1 MAEPEDKIFCK
12 RLEEYL
18 LRAEN
23 RGEIIVSDFWDTH
36 QQSVAWEYLQNSGGK
51 YFFFG
56 GFADAE
62 RRRAVFYPD
71 YLDED
76 ESWSEIAVIDL
87 HGNFNYTTVT
97 HRDYLGA
104 LLSLGIK
111 REKFGDILVRNDGA
125 YVFVAEE
132 IASYI
137 LNNLP
142 KVKGVTLNGQLI
154 DLSMVVV
161 PENDKKIVDLTC
173 ASLRLDVVMA
183 SGFNLSRSQ
192 CTDILRSRKVQLN
205 HREIM
210 DADERVNEGDV
221 LSVRGKG
228 KIEIAEIGG
237 NTKKGKIKLKLIKYG
252 G

>member
-1 MAEPEDKIFCK
+1 MAELEDKLFLK
-12 RLEEYL
+12 RLDEYMM
-18 LRAEN
+18 RAEN
-23 RGEIIVSDFWDTH
+23 RGEIIVSDFWDSH
-36 QQSVAWEYLQNSGGK
+36 QQSIAWEYLQNSGVK

-56 GFADAE
+56 GFAEAE

-71 YLDED
+71 YLTED
-76 ESWSEIAVIDL
+76 ESWSEITALDL
-87 HGNFNYTTVT
+87 QGNFNYTTVS

-125 YVFVAEE
+125 YVFVATE

-142 KVKGVTLNGQLI
+142 KVKGVTLNGRTI
-154 DLSMVVV
+154 DLSLVVV
-161 PENDKKIVDLTC
+161 PESDQKIVDLTC

-183 SGFNLSRSQ
+183 NGFNLSRSQ
-192 CTDILRSRKVQLN
+192 CAELLRARKVQLN

-210 DADERVNEGDV
+210 DADERINENDV

-228 KIEIAEIGG
+228 KIKIAEIGG